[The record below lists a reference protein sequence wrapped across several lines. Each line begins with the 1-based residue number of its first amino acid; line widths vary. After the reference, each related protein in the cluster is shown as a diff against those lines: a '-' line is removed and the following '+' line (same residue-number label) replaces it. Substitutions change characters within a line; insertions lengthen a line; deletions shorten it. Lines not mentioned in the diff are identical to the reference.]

1 MNFSTAD
8 NIIYTHQLVPSL
20 VSNVQCS
27 RSEIITNEVVIP
39 LPTLPDH
46 ILQSQGEE
54 PAFLSDSA
62 ITVTSPL
69 PMVAGTLGE
78 VTVSNTVNGMSSN
91 SLIMEGEFRISNDVT
106 GSDVGMETNED
117 NIVLG

>member
-1 MNFSTAD
+1 
-8 NIIYTHQLVPSL
+8 
-20 VSNVQCS
+20 
-27 RSEIITNEVVIP
+27 
-39 LPTLPDH
+39 
-46 ILQSQGEE
+46 
-54 PAFLSDSA
+54 
-62 ITVTSPL
+62 
-69 PMVAGTLGE
+69 MVAGTLGE